1 MVGRRFQ
8 GYIDDDITHDLNMY
22 KSFKIFVASIFSVK
36 PQLVSACFRTIET
49 SRLIHTHSSF
59 NPAEEATKRG

>member
-8 GYIDDDITHDLNMY
+8 GYIDDDITYDLNILY

-49 SRLIHTHSSF
+49 SRLQ
-59 NPAEEATKRG
+59 